1 MRNSPTPSTGPSP
14 AVDADDP
21 SATFASSFTPVPS
34 AVRPGPVQR
43 ASASWASRD
52 ATTSRS
58 ASSASG
64 SRITSP
70 VVPSTITGVPVCTAC
85 RPATPT
91 TQGMPSW
98 RAMIAV
104 WLVGP
109 PRSVASPTTSAAS
122 RPAVSAGAR
131 SSASSTEGRAG
142 TGTPGSGSPTMRAV
156 TRRSMSRRSV
166 TRSAIRPPIW
176 VKMPANCSTPAD
188 SATSSGSPALSRL
201 RTAARNPLS
210 RASPAVA
217 ASTSAAAPLAAAA
230 RAVRPSAVAAAA
242 ASYAA
247 RAASAS
253 SSVFSKAATA
263 VAETATVAT
272 TAGAYATPG
281 TTGVPRR
288 AAVAGE
294 APEVCDM
301 RPTVKAT
308 PLDSQQKRA

>member
-21 SATFASSFTPVPS
+21 SATFASSFTAVPS

-70 VVPSTITGVPVCTAC
+70 VVPSTSTGVPVCTAC

-109 PRSVASPTTSAAS
+109 PCSVASPTTSAGVEAGGVRRGQVLGEQHRGPVRDGHARLGLAHDARGDPALDVAQVGDPLGHQAAHLGEDARRTARR
-122 RPAVSAGAR
+122 RPTA
-131 SSASSTEGRAG
+131 
-142 TGTPGSGSPTMRAV
+142 P
-156 TRRSMSRRSV
+156 
-166 TRSAIRPPIW
+166 
-176 VKMPANCSTPAD
+176 
-188 SATSSGSPALSRL
+188 TSSGSPALSRL
-201 RTAARNPLS
+201 RTAARSPLS

-217 ASTSAAAPLAAAA
+217 VSTSAAAPLARGGPGGEAVGGRGDRRVVRREGGLGVRA
-230 RAVRPSAVAAAA
+230 RSSRRRRPPWRRPRRWRRRR
-242 ASYAA
+242 A
-247 RAASAS
+247 R
-253 SSVFSKAATA
+253 TR
-263 VAETATVAT
+263 
-272 TAGAYATPG
+272 TPG

-288 AAVAGE
+288 TAVAGE
-294 APEVCDM
+294 ASEVCDM
-301 RPTVKAT
+301 RPTVKRLA
-308 PLDSQQKRA
+308 S